1 MKPIVFPK
9 ALSIFGTDQKEY
21 LPLPAYRHKDDWRC
35 VSSCWGMSLKD
46 RIKVLFT
53 GKVWVT
59 MPTFGNALNP
69 VKLSTDE
76 PDWNE

>member
-1 MKPIVFPK
+1 MKPVTFPQ
-9 ALSIFGTDQKEY
+9 ALSIFGADQKEY
-21 LPLPAYRHKDDWRC
+21 LPLPAYRHKDDWHC
-35 VSSCWGMSLKD
+35 VSSCWGMTFKE

-59 MPTFGNALNP
+59 MPTFGKPLSP
-69 VKLSTDE
+69 VKVSADE